1 MFVLFTLGYYGG
13 MVMGIT
19 RTGRRAAAVTAAACG
34 GVAMVALLSA
44 CASGTN
50 SAGGASSSVT
60 PGGPAKS
67 VSPSTQPSSSPASPA
82 SSSAKTQCATSALQ
96 AKVATSAGGAAAGSD
111 YVAIDFTNIS
121 AHTCVMFGYPG
132 VSWVTGMRGSQIGD
146 AAARTAGY
154 SSVTATLAPNGA
166 AHAWLQIANAG
177 NFPASTC
184 KPATAHWLRVYPPNQ
199 FSSLYARFSTQVCSG
214 KITGGSKPLL
224 VLPVRAGKAASGQVP

>member
-1 MFVLFTLGYYGG
+1 
-13 MVMGIT
+13 MGIT
-19 RTGRRAAAVTAAACG
+19 QARRRAAAAAGATCG
-34 GVAMVALLSA
+34 GVAMVAMLAA
-44 CASGTN
+44 CASGAN
-50 SAGGASSSVT
+50 PAGGASSSVT

-82 SSSAKTQCATSALQ
+82 SASAKTQCATSSLQ
-96 AKVATSAGGAAAGSD
+96 ARVASSAGGAAAGSD
-111 YVAIDFTNIS
+111 YVGIDFTNIS

-146 AAARTAGY
+146 AADRTPGY

-184 KPATAHWLRVYPPNQ
+184 KPTTAHWLRIYPPNQ
-199 FSSLYARFSTQVCSG
+199 YTSLYAKFTTQVCSG

-224 VLPVRAGKAASGQVP
+224 VLPVRAGNATSGQVP